1 MGLVG
6 DRAALPVGSREA
18 LPAGDRLPA
27 SSQGK
32 NVNVLLVRGDGIY
45 GSSPPYIFSRENCEP
60 VIGKKS
66 WDFRAIA
73 KHSLRA
79 IISPHL
85 LKGKL

>member
-1 MGLVG
+1 MVS
-6 DRAALPVGSREA
+6 DRAALPT
-18 LPAGDRLPA
+18 GDHLTT

-66 WDFRAIA
+66 WDFRAIV
-73 KHSLRA
+73 HQ
-79 IISPHL
+79 IL